1 MIYLDMSLKN
11 KYGGTALVAGASEGI
26 GAAFAASLAA
36 KGFDIILVARRPE
49 PLQKLADL
57 LSDRYKVSVR
67 YLSCDLSDEDAA
79 GKITESLGD
88 QEIDFLIYN
97 AALSHIGSFLGH
109 PSQGH
114 DQAARLNMITPMR
127 LVHHF
132 GGKMVEKGRGAIV
145 LMSSMAGF
153 QGSGYLATYAA
164 TKAFGRVLAESL
176 WYEWKD
182 KGVDIIACCAGAT
195 ATPGYINSKPGKTNR
210 LAPAVLMP
218 EEVVRECFSRLGRN
232 PSFITGRGN
241 RFASLIMQRL
251 LPRRTAVRIMGD
263 NTRKMYGI

>member
-1 MIYLDMSLKN
+1 MSLKN
-11 KYGGTALVAGASEGI
+11 KYGSTALVAGASEGI
-26 GAAFAASLAA
+26 GAAFASSLAA
-36 KGFDIILVARRPE
+36 EGFNLILVARRSE
-49 PLQKLADL
+49 PLQRLADL
-57 LSDRYKVSVR
+57 LSDRYKVGVR
-67 YLSCDLSDEDAA
+67 YLVCDLSDEDAA
-79 GKITESLGD
+79 VKITESLGD
-88 QEIDFLIYN
+88 QEIDFLVYN
-97 AALSHIGSFLGH
+97 AALSNIGPFLGH
-109 PSQGH
+109 QSQGH

-127 LVHHF
+127 LVHHY

-164 TKAFGRVLAESL
+164 TKAFSRVLAESL

-182 KGVDIIACCAGAT
+182 RGVDIIACCAGAT
-195 ATPGYINSKPGKTNR
+195 ATPGYINSKPGKANL
-210 LAPAVLMP
+210 LAPAVMKP
-218 EEVVRECFSRLGRN
+218 EEVVRECFSRLGRG

>member
-1 MIYLDMSLKN
+1 
-11 KYGGTALVAGASEGI
+11 
-26 GAAFAASLAA
+26 
-36 KGFDIILVARRPE
+36 
-49 PLQKLADL
+49 
-57 LSDRYKVSVR
+57 
-67 YLSCDLSDEDAA
+67 
-79 GKITESLGD
+79 
-88 QEIDFLIYN
+88 
-97 AALSHIGSFLGH
+97 
-109 PSQGH
+109 
-114 DQAARLNMITPMR
+114 MR
-127 LVHHF
+127 LVHHY

-164 TKAFGRVLAESL
+164 TKAFSRVLAESL

-182 KGVDIIACCAGAT
+182 RGVDIIACCAGAT
-195 ATPGYINSKPGKTNR
+195 ATPGYLNSKPGKANL
-210 LAPAVLMP
+210 LAPAVMKP
-218 EEVVRECFSRLGRN
+218 EEVVRECFSRLGRS

>member
-1 MIYLDMSLKN
+1 MSLKN
-11 KYGGTALVAGASEGI
+11 KYGSTALVAGASEGI

-36 KGFDIILVARRPE
+36 EGFNIILVARRSE
-49 PLQKLADL
+49 PLQRLADQ
-57 LSDRYKVSVR
+57 LSDRYQVGARNLV
-67 YLSCDLSDEDAA
+67 CDLSDEDAA
-79 GKITESLGD
+79 VKITETLGD
-88 QEIDFLIYN
+88 QEIDFLVYN
-97 AALSHIGSFLGH
+97 AALSHIGPFLGH

-114 DQAARLNMITPMR
+114 DQAARVNMITPMR
-127 LVHHF
+127 LVHHY

-145 LMSSMAGF
+145 LMSSMAGI

-164 TKAFGRVLAESL
+164 TKAFSRLLAESL

-195 ATPGYINSKPGKTNR
+195 ATPGYINSKPGKTNL
-210 LAPAVLMP
+210 LAPAVMKP
-218 EEVVRECFSRLGRN
+218 EEVVRECLSRLGRT

-263 NTRKMYGI
+263 NTRKMYGV